1 MRLSQTLIPT
11 LRDAPQDAE
20 IESHKLM
27 MRAGLIRKLSAGL
40 YTFMPLGLRALRN
53 VETIIRD
60 EMNRAGAIEVLMPSL
75 QPKEIW
81 EITGRYE
88 TLKKSMFRFKDR
100 QDREM
105 VLGPTHEEV
114 ITDLVTHELN
124 SYRHLPRTFYQ
135 IQTKFRDEIRPRFG
149 LMRAREFIMKD
160 AYSFDLDWDCLDRS
174 YQAMY
179 KAYQRIFD
187 RCGLRVKIV
196 EADTG
201 AMGGNASH
209 EFMVLADSGE
219 DGIVECEA
227 CAYAAN
233 VERAERALKP
243 ITPEAPGEAPAEIA
257 TPNARTIEEVSKF
270 LKIQA
275 YRLVKTLIYLADG
288 KPVAALVPGN
298 RDLNEIKLA
307 KVIGCKELVMADAV
321 QIQQITSAPAGF
333 AGPVGLSI
341 PIYAETALKGR
352 SGMATGANKQDTH
365 LLNVSLERD
374 VPSAVYLDLV
384 NARTGD
390 ACPRCAD
397 GKLREMRGIEV
408 GHVFKLGTK
417 YSEAFNACY
426 LDGNKEKKT
435 IIMGCYGIGVT
446 RTLQAVIE
454 QSHDENG
461 IIWPVGVAPFIAS
474 ILPLSANEACMSAAL
489 KLEEEL
495 THAGITALVDDRDER
510 PGVKFKDADL
520 LGFPIR
526 IVVSDRSLAEGKVE
540 IRKRTEKT
548 SQLVPVA
555 DALGRVEALIS

>member
-1 MRLSQTLIPT
+1 MRLSNTLIPT

-27 MRAGLIRKLSAGL
+27 MRAGLIRKLGAGL
-40 YTFMPLGLRALRN
+40 YTFLPMGLRALRN
-53 VETIIRD
+53 VERIIRE
-60 EMNRAGAIEVLMPSL
+60 EMDRAGAIEVLMPCL
-75 QPKEIW
+75 QPREIW
-81 EITGRYE
+81 ETTGRYE
-88 TLKKSMFRFKDR
+88 TLKKSMFRFRDR

-114 ITDLVTHELN
+114 ITELASHELN

-160 AYSFDLDWDCLDRS
+160 AYSFDLDWECLDRS

-179 KAYQRIFD
+179 TAYQRIFE

-233 VERAERALKP
+233 VERGERARP
-243 ITPEAPGEAPAEIA
+243 PASDEPAGSAIVDVPTPGV
-257 TPNARTIEEVSKF
+257 RTIEEVSKF
-270 LKIQA
+270 LKLPA
-275 YRLVKTLIYLADG
+275 RRLIKTLIYLADG
-288 KPVAALVPGN
+288 KPVAAILHGD
-298 RDLNEIKLA
+298 RELNEIKLRKA
-307 KVIGCKELVMADAV
+307 LGCTDLVMADAA
-321 QIQQITSAPAGF
+321 QIEAATGAPTGF
-333 AGPVGLSI
+333 SGPVGLTI
-341 PIYAETALKGR
+341 PVFADCGLQGR
-352 SGMATGANKQDTH
+352 ASLAAGANKADTH
-365 LLNVSLERD
+365 LVHVSMARD
-374 VPSAVYLDLV
+374 VKVAAFHDLV
-384 NARTGD
+384 NAKTGD
-390 ACPRCAD
+390 SCPRCEG

-417 YSEAFNACY
+417 YSEAFNASY
-426 LDGNKEKKT
+426 LDANKEKKT
-435 IIMGCYGIGVT
+435 MIMGCYGIGVT
-446 RTLQAVIE
+446 RTVQAIIE

-461 IIWPVGVAPFIAS
+461 ILWPLGVAPFRAA
-474 ILPLSANEACMSAAL
+474 ILPLSPNETCFAAAV
-489 KLEEEL
+489 KLEDDL
-495 THAGITALVDDRDER
+495 FQAGIETLVDDRDER

-520 LGFPIR
+520 LGIPVR
-526 IVVSDRSLAEGKVE
+526 IVVSDRSLAEGNVE
-540 IRKRTEKT
+540 IKMRNEKT
-548 SQLVPVA
+548 AQLIPLAEAVA
-555 DALGRVEALIS
+555 RVKALVS

>member
-1 MRLSQTLIPT
+1 MRLSNTLIPT

-40 YTFMPLGLRALRN
+40 YTFMPLGLKALRN
-53 VETIIRD
+53 VERIIRE
-60 EMNRAGAIEVLMPSL
+60 EMTRVGAIEVLMPSL

-81 EITGRYE
+81 ETTGRYD
-88 TLKKSMFRFKDR
+88 TLKKSMFRIRDR

-114 ITDLVTHELN
+114 VTELVSHELN
-124 SYRHLPRTFYQ
+124 SYRHLPRTIYQ

-160 AYSFDLDWDCLDRS
+160 AYSFDLDWECLDRS

-179 KAYQRIFD
+179 KAYERIFD

-219 DGIVECEA
+219 DGIVECQA

-233 VERAERALKP
+233 VERAERALKTYDAQP
-243 ITPEAPGEAPAEIA
+243 AGAAAADVSTPGV
-257 TPNARTIEEVSKF
+257 RTIEEVSAF
-270 LKIQA
+270 LKIRA
-275 YRLVKTLIYLADG
+275 SALIKTLIYLADG
-288 KPVAALVPGN
+288 KPVAALVPGD
-298 RDLNEIKLA
+298 RDLNEVKLA
-307 KVIGCKELVMADAV
+307 KAIGCKELVMADAT
-321 QIQQITSAPAGF
+321 QIEKITGGPLGF
-333 AGPVGLSI
+333 SGPVGLTI
-341 PIYAETALKGR
+341 PVYVELALKGR
-352 SGMATGANKQDTH
+352 AGMAAGANKADTH
-365 LLNVSLERD
+365 LLNVCLERD
-374 VPSAVYLDLV
+374 VKSPVYLDLV
-384 NARTGD
+384 NAKTGD
-390 ACPRCAD
+390 LCPRCSG

-417 YSEAFNACY
+417 YSEAFNAAY
-426 LDGNKEKKT
+426 LDANKEKKT

-461 IIWPVGVAPFIAS
+461 IIWPMGVAPYIAAV
-474 ILPLSANEACMSAAL
+474 LPLSPNETCMKEAL
-489 KLEEEL
+489 AIEEQL
-495 THAGITALVDDRDER
+495 TRAGIDCLVDDRDER

-520 LGFPIR
+520 MGFPIR

-540 IRKRTEKT
+540 IRKRNETT

-555 DALGRVEALIS
+555 EAVARIEAMIS

>member
-1 MRLSQTLIPT
+1 MRLSNTLIPT

-20 IESHKLM
+20 IDSHKLM

-40 YTFMPLGLRALRN
+40 YTFMPLGLKALRN
-53 VETIIRD
+53 VERIIRE

-81 EITGRYE
+81 ETTGRYE
-88 TLKKSMFRFKDR
+88 TLKKSMFRIRDR

-114 ITDLVTHELN
+114 ITELVSHELN

-149 LMRAREFIMKD
+149 LMRAREFSMKD
-160 AYSFDLDWDCLDRS
+160 AYSFDLDWECLDRS

-219 DGIVECEA
+219 DGIVECQA

-233 VERAERALKP
+233 VERGERGLKTYDP
-243 ITPEAPGEAPAEIA
+243 QPAGEAAAEIA
-257 TPNARTIEEVSKF
+257 TPGVRTIEEVSAF
-270 LKIQA
+270 LKLRPSALI
-275 YRLVKTLIYLADG
+275 KTLIYLADG
-288 KPVAALVPGN
+288 KPVAALVPGD
-298 RDLNEIKLA
+298 RDLNEIKLSKA
-307 KVIGCKELVMADAV
+307 IGCKELVMADAT
-321 QIQQITSAPAGF
+321 QIEKITGGPLGF
-333 AGPVGLSI
+333 SGPVGLAI
-341 PIYAETALKGR
+341 PIYAELALKGR
-352 SGMATGANKQDTH
+352 AGMAAGANKADTH
-365 LLNVSLERD
+365 LLNVCLERD
-374 VPSAVYLDLV
+374 VKSPVYLDLV

-390 ACPRCAD
+390 LCPRCTG

-417 YSEAFNACY
+417 YSEAFNAAY
-426 LDGNKEKKT
+426 LDANKEKKT

-454 QSHDENG
+454 QSHDDNG
-461 IIWPVGVAPFIAS
+461 IIWPVGVAPYIVAV
-474 ILPLSANEACMSAAL
+474 LPLSPNETCMKEAL
-489 KLEEEL
+489 ALEEQL
-495 THAGITALVDDRDER
+495 TRAGIETLVDDRDER

-520 LGFPIR
+520 VGYPIR
-526 IVVSDRSLAEGKVE
+526 LVVSDRSLAEGKVE
-540 IRKRTEKT
+540 IRRRNETT
-548 SQLVPVA
+548 SQLVPLAEAVA
-555 DALGRVEALIS
+555 RVEALIS

>member
-1 MRLSQTLIPT
+1 MRLSNTLIPT

-27 MRAGLIRKLSAGL
+27 MRAGLIRKLGAGL
-40 YTFMPLGLRALRN
+40 YTFLPMGLRALRN
-53 VETIIRD
+53 VERIIRE
-60 EMNRAGAIEVLMPSL
+60 EMARAGAIEVLMPSL
-75 QPKEIW
+75 QPREIW
-81 EITGRYE
+81 ETTGRYE
-88 TLKKSMFRFKDR
+88 TLKKSMFRIRDR
-100 QDREM
+100 QDRDM

-114 ITDLVTHELN
+114 ITELVSHELN
-124 SYRHLPRTFYQ
+124 SYRQLPRTFYQ

-179 KAYQRIFD
+179 AAYQRIFE

-209 EFMVLADSGE
+209 EFMVLAEAGE
-219 DGIVECEA
+219 DGIVECES

-233 VERAERALKP
+233 VERGERAL
-243 ITPEAPGEAPAEIA
+243 TPAVEEPAGAGLVDVA

-270 LKIQA
+270 LKLPA
-275 YRLVKTLIYLADG
+275 RRLIKTLIYLADG
-288 KPVAALVPGN
+288 KPVAALLAGD
-298 RDLNEIKLA
+298 RDLNEIKLRKA
-307 KVIGCKELVMADAV
+307 LGCTELVLADAAQV
-321 QIQQITSAPAGF
+321 ESATGAPVGF
-333 AGPVGLSI
+333 AGPIGLTI
-341 PIYAETALKGR
+341 PVIADAGLQGR
-352 SGMATGANKQDTH
+352 ASLAAGANKADTH
-365 LLNVSLERD
+365 LVHVSVTRD
-374 VPSAVYLDLV
+374 VGAARFHDLV
-384 NARTGD
+384 NAKTGD
-390 ACPRCAD
+390 ACPRCAA

-417 YSEAFNACY
+417 YSEAFHAAY
-426 LDGNKEKKT
+426 LDANKEKKT
-435 IIMGCYGIGVT
+435 MIMGCYGIGVT
-446 RTLQAVIE
+446 RTLQAIIE

-461 IIWPVGVAPFIAS
+461 IIWPAGVAPFLAAV
-474 ILPLSANEACMSAAL
+474 LPLSPNETCMNTAL

-495 THAGITALVDDRDER
+495 IRAGIDALVDDRDER

-520 LGFPIR
+520 LGCPIR

-540 IRKRTEKT
+540 LRKRSEKT
-548 SQLVPVA
+548 SQLVPLEEAVS
-555 DALGRVEALIS
+555 RVETLFS